1 MRELLGGTTENNIL
15 SDEGSF
21 IYPPR
26 QINDFSHEAKR
37 EKIELETG
45 PVQVI
50 ASDLRRMYTV
60 SMSLAGRGSS
70 GKEELEVESV
80 GDSAG
85 PPGTPPDP

>member
-1 MRELLGGTTENNIL
+1 MIFRTKPKGKKT
-15 SDEGSF
+15 
-21 IYPPR
+21 
-26 QINDFSHEAKR
+26 
-37 EKIELETG
+37 ELETR
-45 PVQVI
+45 PVQVM

-80 GDSAG
+80 GDSAE

>member
-1 MRELLGGTTENNIL
+1 M
-15 SDEGSF
+15 
-21 IYPPR
+21 
-26 QINDFSHEAKR
+26 
-37 EKIELETG
+37 
-45 PVQVI
+45 QVI